1 MCKNILIT
9 CQKFLIG
16 FLSLPLIRDESKGKG
31 AIAPFLFQTSPSP
44 HRDGEK
50 GFKTAPALEGIER
63 ELDKRS

>member
-1 MCKNILIT
+1 
-9 CQKFLIG
+9 LIG
-16 FLSLPLIRDESKGKG
+16 FLSFPLIRDESKGKG

>member
-16 FLSLPLIRDESKGKG
+16 FLSLPLIRDESKVKG
-31 AIAPFLFQTSPSP
+31 VIAPFLFQASSSP

-50 GFKTAPALEGIER
+50 RFKTAPALEGVES
-63 ELDKRS
+63 ELDKRG